1 MSTRLAAATLRHRV
15 GAFAGTFLTSLL
27 AITLLAGSGLLLF
40 SVLTA
45 GTETSRYGAA
55 DAVVSGDRAVT
66 LTTEKTKGDKVKTKT
81 KSEQLTGAAVLPVGL
96 ADAIAKVPGVAHA
109 VPDTAFP
116 VGLQADGRELK
127 APERASVVAHG
138 WQSAQLAPFEL
149 TTGTAPRPGEV
160 VLEGP
165 LADGI
170 ALGRTVRLTSK
181 TGTHNLRLVGVVAPA
196 EKVPGQAAV
205 FVNDAEVRELSGLAG
220 PTAVAVL
227 AKPGATPAL
236 EKAAAGFTVH
246 SGTDKARADLPGAVP
261 DYIGA
266 ISIFGFVLGI
276 TGFTA
281 VFVLTGTIS
290 LAIRQRLREL
300 ALLRTVG
307 ATPRQL
313 RRMLGLEN
321 ALVTALAAVPAL
333 PLGVVAA
340 NLIAGRMRDLGAVPA
355 QFTVN
360 LNPIVLIVAAV
371 LGLVV
376 SQVATFV
383 AARRTVKIA
392 PTQALQ
398 ETVTEARGGSIVR
411 VIAAG
416 VLAGGAVAV
425 LVMVPMG
432 GAFGMGMG
440 FVSAALL
447 LCAAAALGPVLVRA
461 LTAVVSRLV
470 GMTGVTGRIAASMS
484 RAEIRRIVGVAIPLT
499 LMFAI
504 NATMLLNGDI
514 LTRVTADQQADRTAA
529 TTARVANL
537 PLGIANQVSALPQVT
552 ASAAT
557 VPTRVILNEGGK
569 PEDYPAQGLRQT
581 GEQGVL
587 DLAVVSG
594 RLADVKAN
602 GLAVSR
608 PIADQR
614 GWTVGDKTEVWMAD
628 GTRKALTVVAIYDNW
643 RGFGDL
649 VLPAELVAQHDPR
662 GLVGTL
668 YLAGAPELT
677 KAITAAGL
685 TVVGG
690 TASEPADASNQQ
702 AAWELMVLISLG
714 FTAIAVANTF
724 ALSTSA
730 RRREFF
736 GLRLTG
742 ATAPQLHRMLGR
754 EAAITVAVALVIGCL
769 ITGIVVGAF
778 SIAQDGQFRLYAEP
792 GRYFG
797 LLAGVGALGVL
808 AAAIPARLVVRRRS
822 LPNL

>member
-1 MSTRLAAATLRHRV
+1 VDRDQLIPALQK
-15 GAFAGTFLTSLL
+15 
-27 AITLLAGSGLLLF
+27 
-40 SVLTA
+40 
-45 GTETSRYGAA
+45 
-55 DAVVSGDRAVT
+55 VSG
-66 LTTEKTKGDKVKTKT
+66 
-81 KSEQLTGAAVLPVGL
+81 GL
-96 ADAIAKVPGVAHA
+96 
-109 VPDTAFP
+109 
-116 VGLQADGRELK
+116 
-127 APERASVVAHG
+127 
-138 WQSAQLAPFEL
+138 
-149 TTGTAPRPGEV
+149 
-160 VLEGP
+160 
-165 LADGI
+165 
-170 ALGRTVRLTSK
+170 
-181 TGTHNLRLVGVVAPA
+181 
-196 EKVPGQAAV
+196 
-205 FVNDAEVRELSGLAG
+205 
-220 PTAVAVL
+220 
-227 AKPGATPAL
+227 
-236 EKAAAGFTVH
+236 TVH
-246 SGTDKARADLPGAVP
+246 TGDALARADLPGAVP

-290 LAIRQRLREL
+290 LAVRQRLREL

-321 ALVTALAAVPAL
+321 ALVTLLAAIPAL
-333 PLGVVAA
+333 PLGIVAA
-340 NLIAGRMRDLGAVPA
+340 QLIAGRMRDLGAVPA
-355 QFTVN
+355 QFTVS
-360 LNPIVLIVAAV
+360 LNPVVLIIAAV

-376 SQVATFV
+376 SQVSTFV

-398 ETVTEARGGSIVR
+398 ETVTEATGGSIVR
-411 VIAAG
+411 VLAAA

-440 FVSAALL
+440 FVSSSLL
-447 LCAAAALGPVLVRA
+447 LCAVAALGPVLVRA

-470 GMTGVTGRIAASMS
+470 ALTGVTGRVAASMS

-514 LTRVTADQQADRTAA
+514 LSKVTADQQADRTAA
-529 TTARVANL
+529 ATARVANL
-537 PLGIANQVSALPQVT
+537 PLGVANQVSALPQVT

-569 PEDYPAQGLRQT
+569 PEDHPAQGLRQT
-581 GEQGVL
+581 GEQTLL

-594 RLADVKAN
+594 RLTDLRAN
-602 GLAVSR
+602 TLAASR
-608 PIADQR
+608 PVADQR
-614 GWTVGDKTEVWMAD
+614 SWKVGDETDVWMAD
-628 GTRKALTVVAIYDNW
+628 GTRKSLTVVAIYDNW
-643 RGFGDL
+643 RGFGEL
-649 VLPAELVAQHDPR
+649 VLPADLVAEHDPR

-668 YLAGAPELT
+668 YLAGEPGLV
-677 KAITAAGL
+677 KAITATWPGL
-685 TVVGG
+685 TPVGD
-690 TASEPADASNQQ
+690 TANEPADASNQQ
-702 AAWELMVLISLG
+702 AAWELMVLISLA

-730 RRREFF
+730 RRREFS

-742 ATAPQLHRMLGR
+742 ATAPQLRRMLGR

-778 SIAQDGQFRLYAEP
+778 SIAQDGQWRLFAEP
-792 GRYFG
+792 MRYFG

-808 AAAIPARLVVRRRS
+808 AAAVPARVVIRRKS